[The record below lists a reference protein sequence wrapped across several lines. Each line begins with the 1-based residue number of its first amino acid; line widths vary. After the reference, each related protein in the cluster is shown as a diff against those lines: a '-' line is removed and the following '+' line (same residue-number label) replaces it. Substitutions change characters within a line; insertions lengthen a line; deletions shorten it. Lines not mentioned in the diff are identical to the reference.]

1 MNIKDILLLGPE
13 EVKIICD
20 QYPKC
25 KVDQLTSSED
35 LIQQYEITL
44 QDEDEEEQY
53 YDFLLD
59 NCIAMSSHNF
69 YSKVKSDKNFCDR
82 IKKRI

>member
-13 EVKIICD
+13 EVKIISD

-25 KVDQLTSSED
+25 KVEQLTSSED
-35 LIQQYEITL
+35 LIQQYEITITG
-44 QDEDEEEQY
+44 EDEEKY